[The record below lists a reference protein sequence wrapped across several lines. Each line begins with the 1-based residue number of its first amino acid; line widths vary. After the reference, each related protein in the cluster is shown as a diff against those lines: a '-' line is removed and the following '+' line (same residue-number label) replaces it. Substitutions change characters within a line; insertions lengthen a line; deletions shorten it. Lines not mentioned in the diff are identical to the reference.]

1 MDIYKER
8 IRPLFDSTGKTGA
21 ELEILIGLP
30 EKIISN
36 WDKGRVKSYK
46 NYAAQIAKYF
56 KVDSDY
62 ILGKTDDPTPLG
74 AERQPP
80 AQGGGLSEK
89 DVRLIAWFRSLPPET
104 REAILTLGGGP
115 KDLAD

>member
-46 NYAAQIAKYF
+46 NYVAQIAKYF

-62 ILGKTDDPTPLG
+62 LLGRTDDPSPG
-74 AERQPP
+74 EQKESSP
-80 AQGGGLSEK
+80 QGGELKEIMDKLVKLDEK
-89 DVRLIAWFRSLPPET
+89 SLEKISKFIDVMLE
-104 REAILTLGGGP
+104 E
-115 KDLAD
+115 

>member
-1 MDIYKER
+1 MDVYKER

-62 ILGKTDDPTPLG
+62 ILGKTDDPTPPG
-74 AERQPP
+74 AERKPP
-80 AQGGGLSEK
+80 A
-89 DVRLIAWFRSLPPET
+89 
-104 REAILTLGGGP
+104 LGGELTGLR
-115 KDLAD
+115 KEAWDLIEAMDDDTLRKFIKATKAMLEE

>member
-8 IRPLFDSTGKTGA
+8 IRPLFNSTGKTGA

-56 KVDSDY
+56 RVDPDY
-62 ILGKTDDPTPLG
+62 ILGKTGEKKPATIEGNELSPAKQEAWDLIQNLDD
-74 AERQPP
+74 
-80 AQGGGLSEK
+80 EK
-89 DVRLIAWFRSLPPET
+89 LRKVIQ
-104 REAILTLGGGP
+104 AIKLLLE
-115 KDLAD
+115 K

>member
-62 ILGKTDDPTPLG
+62 ILGRTDDPSPV
-74 AERQPP
+74 AQKESPP
-80 AQGGGLSEK
+80 QSGELTGLRKEAW
-89 DVRLIAWFRSLPPET
+89 DLIET
-104 REAILTLGGGP
+104 MDDYTLR
-115 KDLAD
+115 KFIKAAKAMLEV